1 MANEK
6 NLKPIRSKSEAR
18 EKGKKGGQKSGEVR
32 RQKKFIKECMSD
44 LLEIDTKDIK
54 ALKKLKDMGIEDKSN
69 KMLITLGLFTA
80 ATYGDVKAFKEIR
93 NLMGEDKRD
102 MDLGRI
108 DEIIGAIDDAAAE

>member
-1 MANEK
+1 
-6 NLKPIRSKSEAR
+6 
-18 EKGKKGGQKSGEVR
+18 
-32 RQKKFIKECMSD
+32 
-44 LLEIDTKDIK
+44 
-54 ALKKLKDMGIEDKSN
+54 MGIEDKSN